1 LIGQVSDDYGLT
13 KLQIFY
19 YPKDK
24 PQLAKKATLKINN
37 DVFDQFV
44 FTFPSNLNL
53 EEGVSYD
60 YYFEIFDNDA
70 IHNFKSSKSLVFSDR
85 LATQDEQ
92 KDQLLQQQN
101 DNIKGL
107 SKSIKNQDKQLSEL
121 DQLKKL
127 GKENK
132 ELNFK
137 DQQKINDFIKRQKQQ
152 EQMMKEFSKKLEDNL
167 KDFKSENDLYK
178 EELEK
183 RMENAQKEAD
193 ENEKLLDE
201 LQKLY

>member
-1 LIGQVSDDYGLT
+1 
-13 KLQIFY
+13 
-19 YPKDK
+19 
-24 PQLAKKATLKINN
+24 
-37 DVFDQFV
+37 VFDQFI

-121 DQLKKL
+121 DKLKKL

-167 KDFKSENDLYK
+167 KDFKSENDPNK
-178 EELEK
+178 EQLEK
-183 RMENAQKEAD
+183 RMENDSKRS
-193 ENEKLLDE
+193 
-201 LQKLY
+201 